1 MIKHSFLA
9 VLIAAING
17 QAYGFCIEPSAP
29 YYEPQKP
36 SVPWCVNEWD
46 NTHTCEQWEIDSYN
60 LEIENFNREFDDYV
74 SELEDYIQDAVAF
87 AKCKIDEV
95 ASQ

>member
-1 MIKHSFLA
+1 MKLTFVIAVITTVSTQAFSF
-9 VLIAAING
+9 
-17 QAYGFCIEPSAP
+17 CMEPSAP

-36 SVPWCVNEWD
+36 SVPWCVNEWE

-60 LEIENFNREFDDYV
+60 LEIENFNQEFDDYI
-74 SELEDYIQDAVAF
+74 SELEDYVQDAVAF